1 MTTRRGRWL
10 WLGAAAL
17 LVVGLAGGRG
27 LALETAERAWAASLG
42 VADVYLDARALAR
55 LMQLAVLA
63 LAVGWGTANLL
74 VVYRAIG
81 SVQMPRRLGD
91 LEIVETVPH
100 AVLLSTT
107 IASGVVFGLV
117 LTWGTGDWWL
127 TAALAGAAPVFGVV
141 DPILQRDAGYYVGP
155 LPWAATVQDHVLVA
169 VLSVGV
175 IVALLYYGMGS
186 LRRVDGE
193 WRVSA
198 HARTHLGVLLAC
210 GAAALAWGAAL
221 DPAEVVAGLHGP
233 VHQSTLEFRVA
244 GAPLVTA
251 AAAATALVSLVW
263 SVFGHARIL
272 VGAWL
277 VLGTG
282 SLLVYTLLPGMGRS
296 ARGPEGARVAALDAA
311 RPAFEALA
319 FGPRGDLEPLP
330 SPPSLEAAIVS
341 VPLWDPPHVAAAAHR
356 RAEAGTRATVHPAG
370 VALAGARQW
379 LVAPAPD
386 DAALQVTR
394 PPPEWSEV
402 YRGAW
407 ARTGPALLATEAD
420 TGLAFSPV
428 PDAEPELWFGHG
440 FSRFAVASPESTFAA
455 GVTGIPLEGTWRR
468 AALAWALQSAEL
480 ARRGTRGL
488 RLLWRRDVTERLSRL
503 APFAAFDTPMPVL
516 LEGALWWVSYGYVR
530 SQAFPLVLPATV
542 DGRRV
547 RYARAGVLGLVR
559 GATGETRLFHAP
571 GADSLTAAWG
581 RVFAPLVRPWDS
593 VPTALRARLPF
604 PTQAFALA
612 ADRWRAN
619 HGDTVSWTRRPNAPY
634 QLLVPPLM
642 WTAQAFDAGAPPRV
656 VALLAGLMTPRGP
669 ALSVW
674 RPDAPVRLPPPVLGA
689 PHLRA
694 GPERLWLVEG
704 VLFALQAQF
713 EEPALRG
720 EPPRLRGAWA
730 SWGDRSG
737 AGPTARLALQ
747 DLLAAGLREPPSAER
762 WEEARR
768 LLAQADSALA
778 AGDVERFGRLYAAL
792 KQVLAVGRRQL
803 APPGRPR

>member
-1 MTTRRGRWL
+1 
-10 WLGAAAL
+10 
-17 LVVGLAGGRG
+17 
-27 LALETAERAWAASLG
+27 
-42 VADVYLDARALAR
+42 
-55 LMQLAVLA
+55 
-63 LAVGWGTANLL
+63 
-74 VVYRAIG
+74 
-81 SVQMPRRLGD
+81 
-91 LEIVETVPH
+91 
-100 AVLLSTT
+100 
-107 IASGVVFGLV
+107 
-117 LTWGTGDWWL
+117 
-127 TAALAGAAPVFGVV
+127 
-141 DPILQRDAGYYVGP
+141 
-155 LPWAATVQDHVLVA
+155 
-169 VLSVGV
+169 
-175 IVALLYYGMGS
+175 
-186 LRRVDGE
+186 
-193 WRVSA
+193 
-198 HARTHLGVLLAC
+198 VLLAC

-379 LVAPAPD
+379 LVAPAPA

-407 ARTGPALLATEAD
+407 ARTGPALLATETD
-420 TGLAFSPV
+420 SGLAFTPV
-428 PDAEPELWFGHG
+428 PGAEPELWFGHG
-440 FSRFAVASPESTFAA
+440 FSRFAVASPESTVAA
-455 GVTGIPLEGTWRR
+455 SVTGIPLEGAWRR

-480 ARRGTRGL
+480 ARGGTRGL

-503 APFAAFDTPMPVL
+503 APFAAFDTPLPIL
-516 LEGALWWVSYGYVR
+516 LDGALWWVSYGYV
-530 SQAFPLVLPATV
+530 QGTAFPLVAPATMG
-542 DGRRV
+542 GRRV

-559 GATGETRLFHAP
+559 GATGETRLFQTP
-571 GADSLTAAWG
+571 LGDSLTAAWS

-593 VPTALRARLPF
+593 VPAALRGRLPY
-604 PTQAFALA
+604 PAQAFTLA
-612 ADRWRAN
+612 ADRWRAS
-619 HGDTVSWTRRPNAPY
+619 HGDTVVWTRRPNAPY
-634 QLLVPPLM
+634 QLLAPAPPGGAPAPLP
-642 WTAQAFDAGAPPRV
+642 WTGQAFDAGAPPRI
-656 VALLAGLMTPRGP
+656 VALLAGAMTPGGP
-669 ALSVW
+669 VLSVW
-674 RPDAPVRLPPPVLGA
+674 RPDVAVRLPPPVLGA

-713 EEPALRG
+713 EEPAVLG

-737 AGPTARLALQ
+737 AGSTARRALQ
-747 DLLAAGLREPPSAER
+747 DLLSAGEREPPSAER